1 MTVRRV
7 FFGIDPAP
15 DDALCLRLLARA
27 LSPATERRQRVLP
40 DAFVQMLPHEAARE
54 AGLRWVSFATCPPYH
69 PAAAHEA
76 TTVALGELL
85 GARTPAIVVDE
96 LRRVV
101 AFSAWIDP
109 LESCWLAS
117 CGAIVSGDID
127 LLTVDYPQREHSLDE
142 LASIELEVPTRRSK
156 SQRALLDAS
165 CDAAALGLAQW
176 FPGCA
181 PDAYRAVLSQ
191 PAVHQITAGGRLL
204 ERPREV
210 ARPPRLVDLHEL
222 RPEYRELAVP
232 WDRRSWD
239 LALPL
244 ARGG

>member
-7 FFGIDPAP
+7 FFGVDPAP
-15 DDALCLRLLARA
+15 DDALTLRVLARA
-27 LSPATERRQRVLP
+27 LRPAIGHYQRVLP
-40 DAFVQMLPHEAARE
+40 DVFVQMLPHDEARA
-54 AGLRWVSFATCPPYH
+54 AGLRWAAFGTCPPYH
-69 PAAAHEA
+69 PIVAHEA
-76 TTVALGELL
+76 TTVGLGELL
-85 GARTPAIVVDE
+85 GARTPAIVIDE

-101 AFSAWIDP
+101 AFSAWIDG
-109 LESCWLAS
+109 LESYWLAS

-127 LLTVDYPQREHSLDE
+127 LLTVDYPQRDHSLDE
-142 LASIELEVPTRRSK
+142 LASIELELPTRRSRT
-156 SQRALLDAS
+156 QRALLDAS
-165 CDAAALGLAQW
+165 PDAATLGLAQW

-181 PDAYRAVLSQ
+181 PDAYRRVLAQ
-191 PAVHQITAGGRLL
+191 PVVHQLTAGGRML
-204 ERPREV
+204 EQPREV

-244 ARGG
+244 TSR